1 MTNLDYSSEEVMKIL
16 NNPDYDESQKK
27 ALFEKYKSN
36 LKGLR
41 RKEIISLVSEVAK
54 KIPTFTEDDY
64 VSFLKKY
71 ENDNL
76 SKPFETIKKEINALE
91 VEKTNSYNEYLEQKK
106 QEELLKQ
113 QEATKVVEPV
123 TITPESEDEENFDE
137 IVPDIKSRSS
147 RLEKAEEQPVNLEM
161 TVDNSVL
168 NEEPEVLAKP
178 LFSVNESETKDVM
191 PGMVQEPLGEKGNAS
206 AIIISII
213 AIIIGAVAMYTLIKF
228 N

>member
-27 ALFEKYKSN
+27 ALFEKYKTN
-36 LKGLR
+36 LKNLR
-41 RKEIISLVSEVAK
+41 RKEIIAQVSEVAK
-54 KIPTFTEDDY
+54 NIPTFTEDDY
-64 VSFLKKY
+64 VNFLKKY

-76 SKPFETIKKEINALE
+76 SKPFETIKKEILAMQESKTKEYNDYQEKKRLE
-91 VEKTNSYNEYLEQKK
+91 EEQRRIA
-106 QEELLKQ
+106 EE
-113 QEATKVVEPV
+113 EA
-123 TITPESEDEENFDE
+123 TITPINTEEKEELDE
-137 IVPDIKSRSS
+137 IVPDIRTRSE
-147 RLEKAEEQPVNLEM
+147 RFAEEKPLEQTNLEL

-178 LFSVNESETKDVM
+178 LFSVNESETKEVM
-191 PGMVQEPLGEKGNAS
+191 PGTVDEPLGEKGNAS

-213 AIIIGAVAMYTLIKF
+213 AIIIGAVAMYTLLKF

>member
-27 ALFEKYKSN
+27 ALFEKYKTN
-36 LKGLR
+36 LKNLR
-41 RKEIISLVSEVAK
+41 RKEIIAQVSEVAK
-54 KIPTFTEDDY
+54 NIPTFTEDDY
-64 VSFLKKY
+64 VNFLKKY

-76 SKPFETIKKEINALE
+76 SKPFETIKKEILAMQESKTKEYNDYQEKKRLE
-91 VEKTNSYNEYLEQKK
+91 EEQRKIA
-106 QEELLKQ
+106 EE
-113 QEATKVVEPV
+113 EA
-123 TITPESEDEENFDE
+123 TITPINTEEKEELDE
-137 IVPDIKSRSS
+137 IVPDIRTRSE
-147 RLEKAEEQPVNLEM
+147 RFAEEKPLEQTNLEL

-178 LFSVNESETKDVM
+178 LFSVNESETKEVM
-191 PGMVQEPLGEKGNAS
+191 PGTVDEPLGEKGNAS

>member
-27 ALFEKYKSN
+27 ALFEKYKTN
-36 LKGLR
+36 LKNLR
-41 RKEIISLVSEVAK
+41 RKEIIAQVSEVAK
-54 KIPTFTEDDY
+54 NIPTFTEDDY
-64 VSFLKKY
+64 VNFLKKY

-76 SKPFETIKKEINALE
+76 SKPFETIKKEILAMQESKTKEYNDYQEKKRLE
-91 VEKTNSYNEYLEQKK
+91 EEQRKIA
-106 QEELLKQ
+106 EE
-113 QEATKVVEPV
+113 EA
-123 TITPESEDEENFDE
+123 TITPINTEEKEELDE
-137 IVPDIKSRSS
+137 IVPDIRTRSE
-147 RLEKAEEQPVNLEM
+147 RFAEEKPLEQTNLEL

-178 LFSVNESETKDVM
+178 LFSVNESETKEVM
-191 PGMVQEPLGEKGNAS
+191 PGTVDEPLGEKGNAS

-213 AIIIGAVAMYTLIKF
+213 AIIIGAVAMYTLLKF